1 MEKENE
7 NNDQVKDQ
15 ETTPADNVIA
25 SPDAVGTRQSA
36 GLSQA
41 EAENRVTELETSL
54 KEKDTALAEAKK
66 SLDAQAADIQS
77 FKTSLEDA
85 VKAYRK
91 QAIGT
96 NQFFTEELVTGN
108 TIAEIDASVIKVK
121 DLLGKVKSGI
131 EEELKNV
138 TVPAGAPGR
147 TGPDTSDLS
156 PREKIKTGLEKK

>member
-1 MEKENE
+1 MSEEIN
-7 NNDQVKDQ
+7 Q
-15 ETTPADNVIA
+15 ETTEPCRDVPSGASADELTA
-25 SPDAVGTRQSA
+25 
-36 GLSQA
+36 
-41 EAENRVTELETSL
+41 RVTELETSL
-54 KEKDTALAEAKK
+54 KEKDTALGEAKK

-77 FKTSLEDA
+77 FKTSYEDA

-91 QAIGT
+91 QAIGA

-108 TIAEIDASVIKVK
+108 TIAEIDASVTRVR
-121 DLLGKVKSGI
+121 DLLGKVKSGL
-131 EEELKNV
+131 EEDLKNV

>member
-1 MEKENE
+1 VSEEIN
-7 NNDQVKDQ
+7 Q
-15 ETTPADNVIA
+15 ETTEPCRDVPSGASADELTA
-25 SPDAVGTRQSA
+25 
-36 GLSQA
+36 
-41 EAENRVTELETSL
+41 RVTELETSL
-54 KEKDTALAEAKK
+54 KEKDTALGEAKK

-77 FKTSLEDA
+77 FKTSYEDA

-91 QAIGT
+91 QAIGA

-108 TIAEIDASVIKVK
+108 TIAEIDASVTRVR
-121 DLLGKVKSGI
+121 DLLGKVKSGL
-131 EEELKNV
+131 EEDLKNV